1 MDLYLQLIE
10 LNICRKKAKLLL
22 LTILLMLLSFDF
34 AHAYLHTQED
44 MLLDSRIQGAWKM
57 VDQGLDPRGEMSGW
71 AQIKLISRGYFMFA
85 VFDTQKRIF
94 IAAGGGTYAI
104 RNGRYTEYVLFH
116 TVDPAIVGR
125 SHSFQVRLEGNKL
138 YQRGNIR
145 YGGSNT
151 QLAEEYTRLDYGRE
165 SQLVGAWRKQ
175 DVQEAYVNSRRKE
188 TTMMLLTG
196 RRFQRVVFNSSSK
209 RVVSVMGGTYSFRNN
224 QWVEKQEFNK
234 NSSSSV
240 NRRFSYDS
248 RYDGRRLGIKKRD
261 AYRPETY
268 VRLD

>member
-1 MDLYLQLIE
+1 MDLYRQLIK
-10 LNICRKKAKLLL
+10 LSTSRRKAKLPLL
-22 LTILLMLLSFDF
+22 ITMLMVFPLS
-34 AHAYLHTQED
+34 HAYPYLMTEED
-44 MLLDSRIQGAWKM
+44 MLLDDRIQGAWKM

-104 RNGRYTEYVLFH
+104 RNGKYTEYVLFH
-116 TVDPAIVGR
+116 TVAQSIVGR
-125 SHSFQVRLEGNKL
+125 SHSFQVRVEGNKF
-138 YQRGNIR
+138 YQRGSIR
-145 YGGSNT
+145 SGGVNT
-151 QLAEEYTRLDYGRE
+151 QFAEEYTRVDYGRE

-175 DVQEAYVNSRRKE
+175 DVQEAYVNSQRKE

-196 RRFQRVVFNSSSK
+196 KRFQRVVFNSSSK
-209 RVVSVMGGTYSFRNN
+209 RIVSVIGGSYTFRNN

-248 RYDGRRLGIKKRD
+248 RYDGKRLGIKKRN